1 MTGTAVVRSRW
12 FKSSYS
18 GAADDNC
25 VEVRFADDVVGVRDS
40 KNPRTALTTTPSSWR
55 TFIGMINRSIV

>member
-1 MTGTAVVRSRW
+1 MTTGW

-25 VEVRFADDVVGVRDS
+25 VEVRFTDTTTDIRDS
-40 KNPRTALTTTPSSWR
+40 KNAHGDTLRVTTAAWTAFLT
-55 TFIGMINRSIV
+55 GLAKA

>member
-1 MTGTAVVRSRW
+1 MPVPTGW

-25 VEVRFADDVVGVRDS
+25 VEVRFADAVGVRDS
-40 KNPRTALTTTPSSWR
+40 KHPAATLAVPATSWR
-55 TFIGMINRSIV
+55 AFTAMVNRSIG